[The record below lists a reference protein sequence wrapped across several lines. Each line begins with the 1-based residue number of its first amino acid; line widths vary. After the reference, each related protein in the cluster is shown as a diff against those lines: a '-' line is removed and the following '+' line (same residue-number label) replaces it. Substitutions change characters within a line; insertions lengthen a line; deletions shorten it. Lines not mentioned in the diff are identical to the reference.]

1 MVTIERN
8 PIRVQNPTTTGEF
21 MLQLSRKEKAAM
33 AKRAEIAKT
42 ARIAVLV
49 PCMNEELTIA
59 TVVKDFKKAL
69 PQCTVYVYDN
79 NSTDRTAEV
88 AEKAGAVIGYE
99 KRSGKGNV
107 VRRMFTDVDADIYL
121 MVDGDDTYDASS
133 APILVDRLLSEKAD
147 MVVGARIGADKDHQ
161 RKGHAAGN
169 RLFNVLYTSLF
180 GREFTDIFS
189 GYRAFTRRFVKS
201 FPAVSA
207 GFEIETELSVHAS
220 QLRLPVAEVAF
231 PYKDRPE
238 GSESKL
244 STIRDGL
251 RILKTILVLLKE
263 YKPFWFFGAIGL
275 AGILFAFALAIPLLI
290 EYGRTGLVDRLP
302 TAILATGIVIVSI
315 LTITAG
321 VVLDSIRRM
330 RAEIKRMFYNM
341 TRTRAG
347 E

>member
-321 VVLDSIRRM
+321 VVLNSIRRM

>member
-1 MVTIERN
+1 
-8 PIRVQNPTTTGEF
+8 
-21 MLQLSRKEKAAM
+21 MLQLSKKEKAAM

-42 ARIAVLV
+42 VKIAVLV
-49 PCMNEELTIA
+49 PCMNEEVTI
-59 TVVKDFKKAL
+59 TNVVKDFKQSL
-69 PQCTVYVYDN
+69 PNCTVYVYDN
-79 NSTDRTAEV
+79 NSTDRTAEL
-88 AEKAGAVIGYE
+88 AEKAGAIIGYE
-99 KRSGKGNV
+99 NRPGKGNV
-107 VRRMFTDVDADIYL
+107 VRRMFTDIDADIYI
-121 MVDGDDTYDASS
+121 MVDGDDTYDASK
-133 APILVDRLLSEKAD
+133 APVLVDRLIAENAD
-147 MVVGARIGADKDHQ
+147 MVVGARIGADSDHQ
-161 RKGHAAGN
+161 RAGHAAGN
-169 RLFNVLYTSLF
+169 KLFNILYTSLF

-244 STIRDGL
+244 STFKDGM
-251 RILKTILVLLKE
+251 RILKTIVVLLKE
-263 YKPFWFFGAIGL
+263 YKPLYFFGGVGL
-275 AGILFAFALAIPLLI
+275 AGILFAFALATPLLI
-290 EYGRTGLVDRLP
+290 EYSQTGLVERLP
-302 TAILATGIVIVSI
+302 TAILSTGIVVVSI
-315 LTITAG
+315 LSITAG

>member
-1 MVTIERN
+1 MTEESNYHMRGTMIQ
-8 PIRVQNPTTTGEF
+8 I
-21 MLQLSRKEKAAM
+21 SRKEKAEM
-33 AKRAEIAKT
+33 AKRTEIAKT
-42 ARIAVLV
+42 AKIAVLV
-49 PCMNEELTIA
+49 PCMNEEVTIA
-59 TVVKDFKKAL
+59 NVVKDFKKSL
-69 PQCTVYVYDN
+69 PNCTVYVYDN
-79 NSTDRTAEV
+79 NSTDRTAEI

-99 KRSGKGNV
+99 YRPGKGNV
-107 VRRMFTDVDADIYL
+107 VRRMFTDIEADIYL
-121 MVDGDDTYDASS
+121 MVDGDDTYDASN
-133 APILVDRLLSEKAD
+133 APVLVDRLIAENAD
-147 MVVGARIGADKDHQ
+147 MVVGARIGADSDHQ
-161 RKGHAAGN
+161 RAGHAAGN
-169 RLFNVLYTSLF
+169 KLFNILYTSLF
-180 GREFTDIFS
+180 GKEFTDIFS

-244 STIRDGL
+244 STFKDGA
-251 RILKTILVLLKE
+251 RILKTIIVLLKE
-263 YKPFWFFGAIGL
+263 YKPLYFFGGVGL
-275 AGILFAFALAIPLLI
+275 AGILFAFILAMPLLI
-290 EYGRTGLVDRLP
+290 EYSQTGLVERIP
-302 TAILATGIVIVSI
+302 TAILSTGIVVVSI
-315 LTITAG
+315 LSITAG